1 MKLSICIPTYN
12 RKEKILRQLSKVVPQ
27 LSKYDSDEI
36 EIIVS
41 DNSSSDGT
49 SDALSKIKEEYGI
62 KLYEQTS
69 NLGLVGNLYFLFDN
83 AQGEYIWFLS
93 DDDLVDDNA
102 VSNIME
108 AISCSSKDFYLLN
121 FKLDTNPNVLYWQ
134 KESDYLSL
142 FNSKTWGGFGL
153 LSAQVLKKEVFHEF
167 YYSTKS
173 NFNLCQPVSVSL
185 YGLFYLDGDILFEN
199 AHLTHH
205 VGDYSWASRALE
217 VSSVYL
223 FYSICLL
230 KGSVEATTYRNIQNQ
245 AVSTNIMAGA
255 SLRYIIKNKDFKFV
269 KDLIREGLF
278 WDIVVVG
285 IKSYITRRLNLC

>member
-1 MKLSICIPTYN
+1 
-12 RKEKILRQLSKVVPQ
+12 
-27 LSKYDSDEI
+27 
-36 EIIVS
+36 
-41 DNSSSDGT
+41 
-49 SDALSKIKEEYGI
+49 
-62 KLYEQTS
+62 
-69 NLGLVGNLYFLFDN
+69 
-83 AQGEYIWFLS
+83 
-93 DDDLVDDNA
+93 
-102 VSNIME
+102 ME
-108 AISCSSKDFYLLN
+108 AIYCSSKDFYLLN

-230 KGSVEATTYRNIQNQ
+230 KGSGEATTYRNIQKQ

-285 IKSYITRRLNLC
+285 IKSYITRKLNLC